1 MKILDWYIIKKFF
14 ITFFFCLVA
23 LTFIVVI
30 VDLSEKTDDFAKT
43 GLSYKQIITQYYFG
57 FLPHI
62 EAMLFPLFIFISVI
76 FFTSGMANRSEII
89 AILSTGISF
98 GRFLRPYIVGGFLF
112 TAFLWWCNQYVLPP
126 ANEKWANF
134 NAKYID
140 YNYGGYV
147 NTATLSN
154 KYFKLDS
161 FSYAGIRYYDTTSKT
176 GSNFFIQRF
185 NKTNLVYNLRAL
197 TIKWD
202 TATKKWMLNNVVIRT
217 INGLHQKV
225 KDTTVMHMN
234 FNFKP
239 RDLQRDEYMKD
250 KMTTPE
256 LNQFIKLE
264 KIRGSGDVNSLL
276 LEKNNRNAIPVSV
289 FILTI
294 IGACISSRK
303 IRGGSGFHLAIG
315 FLICV
320 LYILV
325 GRFSSV
331 FALKGNFNPV
341 IAAWLPNVVFG
352 LLPGIFTGVLQG
364 KMMRII
370 SSQLIFLLLKTSSR
384 VNFNAVEFFIK
395 S

>member
-14 ITFFFCLVA
+14 VTFFFCLVA
-23 LTFIVVI
+23 LTFIVLI

-62 EAMLFPLFIFISVI
+62 EAMLFPLFIFISVV

-89 AILSTGISF
+89 ASLSTGISF
-98 GRFLRPYIVGGFLF
+98 GRFLRPYIVGGLIF

-147 NTATLSN
+147 NTATLTN

-185 NKTNLVYNLRAL
+185 NKTNLIYNLRAL

-202 TATKKWMLNNVVIRT
+202 TSKNKWMLSNVVIRT
-217 INGLHQKV
+217 IDGLHQKV
-225 KDTTVMHMN
+225 KDTTSMHMN

-264 KIRGSGDVNSLL
+264 KIRGSGDVNALL

-294 IGACISSRK
+294 IGACISSSK

-315 FLICV
+315 FLVCI

-325 GRFSSV
+325 GRFASV

-352 LLPGIFTGVLQG
+352 ALAWYLYRRASGI
-364 KMMRII
+364 K
-370 SSQLIFLLLKTSSR
+370 
-384 VNFNAVEFFIK
+384 
-395 S
+395 